1 MSQYPAYIM
10 SSHHIIR
17 EDQEPALLIMDAG
30 AVSMEQVQELLEWS
44 PTVMVSDKA
53 LDAVMKWGIKID
65 VVVASTDRVAE
76 FTTLL
81 HDQFPLKLLSYNT
94 EEEALS
100 TALYF
105 LIAKKQNAVNVI
117 ATEPLESFE
126 SFSLLDLSIF
136 NGDKRWSFI
145 RNGSY
150 EKWLP
155 AGRTVSVYPSHD
167 EPDLQT
173 QRDGVVII
181 KRDSSF
187 WVSEF

>member
-1 MSQYPAYIM
+1 M

-17 EDQEPALLIMDAG
+17 EDQEPALLIMDAN
-30 AVSMEQVQELLEWS
+30 AVAIDRIQELLEWS
-44 PTVMVSDKA
+44 PTVIVSDKA
-53 LDAVMKWGIKID
+53 LDVVMNWGIKID
-65 VVVASTDRVAE
+65 VVVGAAE
-76 FTTLL
+76 RIAELTVSLQN
-81 HDQFPLKLLSYNT
+81 QFPLKLLSYNSP
-94 EEEALS
+94 EEALS

-105 LIAKKQNAVNVI
+105 LIARKQKAVNVI
-117 ATEPLESFE
+117 TTEPLENFE
-126 SFSLLDLSIF
+126 PFSLPDISVF

-145 RNGSY
+145 RHGSY

-155 AGRTVSVYPSHD
+155 AGRTVCLYPSND

-187 WVSEF
+187 WINEF